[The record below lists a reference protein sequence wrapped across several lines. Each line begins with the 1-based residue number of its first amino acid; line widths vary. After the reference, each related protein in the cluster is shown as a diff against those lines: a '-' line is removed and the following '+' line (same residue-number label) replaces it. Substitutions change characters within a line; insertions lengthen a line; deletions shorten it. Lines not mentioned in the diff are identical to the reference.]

1 MSMFMEKQANGLS
14 YSKQPSSTSET
25 VANPPVRNG
34 WNMFFTVA
42 NLLICAAYVLNMPGP
57 DEFTDKFGF
66 WHNNYASACADSISR
81 DRPLFIMFVSGQ
93 TDLGRSAK
101 SGQFISEAVERNLRA
116 NYVRLHVDLQ
126 TADGLALAR
135 RFQITLDP
143 SFVILDRSTKWTM
156 FERAGYMT
164 ESQAIDALANYKL
177 CKLGKNGKQIKIAN
191 DTNKTAVAGLAT
203 NTTSADSVTAG
214 YRLPIVRNIEESA
227 FEREVIEQ
235 SMERTVIVDFWAEWC
250 GPCRALGP
258 VLERQVRERD
268 GEWVLV
274 KVNVDHA
281 PNLTARY
288 RVESIP
294 AVKAFR
300 DGKPVL
306 EFVGSQ
312 SDAELRQTLDRLRAM
327 QSPHLTRGNESD
339 STRR

>member
-1 MSMFMEKQANGLS
+1 
-14 YSKQPSSTSET
+14 
-25 VANPPVRNG
+25 
-34 WNMFFTVA
+34 MFFTVA

-93 TDLGRSAK
+93 SELGRSAK
-101 SGQFISEAVERNLRA
+101 AGLFLSEAVERNLRA
-116 NYVRLHVDLQ
+116 SYVRLHVDLE
-126 TADGLALAR
+126 TTDGLALAR

-143 SFVILDRSTKWTM
+143 SFVILDRSTKWTI
-156 FERAGYMT
+156 FERAGYLT
-164 ESQAIDALANYKL
+164 ESQAIDALGNHKL
-177 CKLGKNGKQIKIAN
+177 CKLGTNGKALTISNGAK
-191 DTNKTAVAGLAT
+191 KPGAVGLAT
-203 NTTSADSVTAG
+203 NTTSGESVSTAG
-214 YRLPIVRNIEESA
+214 YRVPLVRNIEESA